1 MFAVIFEVE
10 PKPDRWDDYL
20 AQARALAPVL
30 AGIDGFLEVRR
41 HRGRADPG
49 RLLSL
54 SLWRDEKSVI
64 RWRREAAH
72 HAAQQA
78 GRAGIFNDY
87 RLRVAEVTHDDGAP
101 LPRMRMD
108 LTETATPAALSI
120 LMLPPGV
127 DAPPLP
133 ARAIGSVLYDD
144 LNDPGR
150 SVALMSWPD
159 LITARFWQPHMP
171 GRRLEAAVIR
181 AYGMH
186 DRAEAPQFHPP
197 VG

>member
-41 HRGRADPG
+41 HRGRNAPG

-64 RWRREAAH
+64 RWRREASH

-78 GRAGIFNDY
+78 GRGGIFNDY

-101 LPRMRMD
+101 LARMRMD
-108 LTETATPAALSI
+108 LTEAATPQALSI
-120 LMLPPGV
+120 LMLPPGTQ
-127 DAPPLP
+127 APALP
-133 ARAIGSVLYDD
+133 PKAIDSVLYDD
-144 LNDPGR
+144 LSEPGR
-150 SVALMSWPD
+150 SVMLIGWPD
-159 LITARFWQPHMP
+159 LISARFWQPP
-171 GRRLEAAVIR
+171 PAGRRLEAAVIR
-181 AYGMH
+181 AYGMR